1 MSCRLNLSEGCFYT
15 PLATQSPAVNACAV
29 APGHGLFAAAGEEGL
44 LECFDLRQRRSVGAL
59 DAAAAAG
66 AVSPCPTSQP
76 HTQPAV
82 LTGEKPA
89 QRAPLPFQSLVGVRA
104 CTG

>member
-1 MSCRLNLSEGCFYT
+1 MCHGNLPCMLRRLNLSEGCFYT

-44 LECFDLRQRRSVGAL
+44 LECFDLRQRRSVGVL

-66 AVSPCPTSQP
+66 AVRVSCKPCHHPQHRSSRATPSPCFS
-76 HTQPAV
+76 
-82 LTGEKPA
+82 
-89 QRAPLPFQSLVGVRA
+89 
-104 CTG
+104 

>member
-1 MSCRLNLSEGCFYT
+1 MGLSYYTCRPPLLRRLNLSEGCFYT

-66 AVSPCPTSQP
+66 AVSPCSAMLRGPP
-76 HTQPAV
+76 
-82 LTGEKPA
+82 
-89 QRAPLPFQSLVGVRA
+89 
-104 CTG
+104 